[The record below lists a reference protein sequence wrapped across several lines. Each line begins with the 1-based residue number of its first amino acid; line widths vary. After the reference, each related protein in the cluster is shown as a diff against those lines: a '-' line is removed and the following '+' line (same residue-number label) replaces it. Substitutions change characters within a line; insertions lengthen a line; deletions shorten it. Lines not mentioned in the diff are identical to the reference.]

1 MPNARTGRR
10 FPPDT
15 RLTRGYGGGV
25 TRLRHHLR
33 HRPALA
39 ALLIAAALALRVL
52 VPAGFMPVLDQGRI
66 IVSICSGSGPMTMAI
81 AMPGMAGHDDA
92 APDALAGKACAFADL
107 ALPALGGADPVLL
120 AAAIAFVLALGLAR
134 VAPPP
139 ATAPLRLRPPLRGP
153 PRPA

>member
-1 MPNARTGRR
+1 MRAA
-10 FPPDT
+10 
-15 RLTRGYGGGV
+15 RGYGDGV

-52 VPAGFMPVLDQGRI
+52 VPAGFMPVWEHGRI
-66 IVSICSGSGPMTMAI
+66 IVSICSGSGPATMAI
-81 AMPGMAGHDDA
+81 EMPGMTGQDHP
-92 APDALAGKACAFADL
+92 APDAMAGEACAFADL
-107 ALPALGGADPVLL
+107 ALPALGSADPVLL
-120 AAAIAFVLALGLAR
+120 AAAIAFVLALGFAR
-134 VAPPP
+134 VTPPP